1 MNRRADLESWRREAA
16 EPFTGWDFS
25 HIASRFREE
34 EPPWSYEAMARE
46 ALRGARVAL
55 DLGTG
60 GGERLASL
68 GDAFPHLTVATESYA
83 PNVSVAARRLRP
95 LGAHVVAYGPDLDGP
110 QTTGV
115 QDRAALLPFRDGS
128 LDAVL
133 DRHEAYDAR
142 DVARVLAPGG
152 VFVTQQMD
160 GRSYG
165 DLLGRFGVAPQ
176 WPGVTLEDLSEEVRR
191 IGLSIEEAR
200 SWWGTVEFG
209 DVGALVYWLKA
220 IPWMVP
226 GFSVERFA
234 PVLVELQRDLDRGR
248 VLRFRQGRVLIRARK
263 AVIARPTA

>member
-1 MNRRADLESWRREAA
+1 MSDDALLGALRREEA
-16 EPFTGWDFS
+16 EPFSGWDFS
-25 HIASRFREE
+25 HIGSRFREE
-34 EPPWSYEAMARE
+34 KPPWSYGAMARE
-46 ALRGARVAL
+46 ALQGARSAL

-68 GDAFPHLTVATESYA
+68 SEAWPHLTVAIEAYP
-83 PNVSVAARRLRP
+83 PNVSVAAQRLGP
-95 LGAHVVAYGPDLDGP
+95 LGAHVVAYGLDPNGSP
-110 QTTGV
+110 TSGV
-115 QDRAALLPFRDGS
+115 QDRAALLPFRDRS
-128 LDAVL
+128 LDVVL

-152 VFVTQQMD
+152 VFLTQQMD

-176 WPGVTLEDLSEEVRR
+176 WPGVTVENLTEEITKV
-191 IGLSIEEAR
+191 GLSIEEAR

-226 GFSVERFA
+226 GFSVERLW
-234 PVLVELQRDLDRGR
+234 PVLVELQRDLERQG
-248 VLRFRQGRVLIRARK
+248 VLRFGQGRVLIKARK
-263 AVIARPTA
+263 R